1 MNRSQRIP
9 AALGLAFAALAAASA
24 SAEPTALT
32 LSPCQ
37 PPGVP
42 GPARCGRLSVYEDR
56 VAKKGRQIGLKI
68 LVLAATGSDSAPDPL
83 VFLAGGPG
91 ESATEAAPGLAMDFA
106 KIRERRDLLL
116 V

>member
-1 MNRSQRIP
+1 MNRFQRIP
-9 AALGLAFAALAAASA
+9 AALGIAFGALVAAAG
-24 SAEPTALT
+24 SAEPTALS

-56 VAKKGRQIGLKI
+56 ATKKGRQIGLKI
-68 LVLAATGSDSAPDPL
+68 LVLAATGGNPAPDPV

-91 ESATEAAPGLAMDFA
+91 
-106 KIRERRDLLL
+106 
-116 V
+116 